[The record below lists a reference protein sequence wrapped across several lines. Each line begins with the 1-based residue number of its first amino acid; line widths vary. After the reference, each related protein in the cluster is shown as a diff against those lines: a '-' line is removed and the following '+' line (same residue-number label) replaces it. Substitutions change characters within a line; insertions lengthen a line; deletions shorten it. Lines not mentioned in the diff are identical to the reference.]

1 MIWNQSAVEF
11 YYDSL
16 RPGITH
22 LWVNETTI
30 EPTTTKLFQND
41 GKLAQLY
48 GNVGKEWFQKH
59 LTADAILDY
68 YQEWFHAW
76 AALQRF
82 VPTPNMLPQPCT
94 CSGWVDVDRQRPDSV
109 ERCSYCATFPHPIE
123 EGCLSMMGNKSSTSL
138 CK

>member
-16 RPGITH
+16 KPGVTH
-22 LWVNETTI
+22 IWVNETNVEATA
-30 EPTTTKLFQND
+30 TKLFEND

-48 GNVGKEWFQKH
+48 GNVGREWFQQH
-59 LTADAILDY
+59 LTANAILDY

-76 AALQRF
+76 SALQRF
-82 VPTPNMLPQPCT
+82 VPTKDLLLKPSEFP
-94 CSGWVDVDRQRPDSV
+94 RPV
-109 ERCSYCATFPHPIE
+109 K
-123 EGCLSMMGNKSSTSL
+123 EGCLEMMGIKSSTSL